1 MTKRIQTVKL
11 MPVWI
16 AISAVLI
23 VAGIVL
29 FALLGFNYS
38 AEIPNA
44 KSVEVSYDTVVTI
57 GETTEADLQT
67 LCENAFETNGLQ
79 VENKRIYEVTGGGI
93 VEYFFSSTADGAKLD
108 AAAAA
113 IRTALTDADG
123 AYADADTFVTV
134 HSTENVA
141 FTESIW
147 RGAVAIASGCVVALV
162 YLAIRFGVKSALT
175 GLIGCVNNVL
185 VTLAI
190 FAICRIPVSTYA
202 PLLFGAIAMAISLI
216 LWTVQCMKMRENFK
230 DPAFRTM
237 MSADAME
244 ESSATAVKT
253 IVAIVVAIAVAFA
266 MLGGLAAPAVRLVF
280 LCALIPVAVGAYSSL
295 ALLPSVHG
303 HYKNI
308 LPKGKK

>member
-1 MTKRIQTVKL
+1 MTKRFQTVKL

-16 AISAVLI
+16 AISAVIL

-29 FALLGFNYS
+29 FAIFGFNNA
-38 AEIPNA
+38 AEVPNA

-67 LCENAFETNGLQ
+67 LCENAFETNGLS
-79 VENKRIYEVTGGGI
+79 VKNKRVYEVTGGGV
-93 VEYFFSSTADGAKLD
+93 VEYFFTADADVEKLN
-108 AAAAA
+108 AAAEV
-113 IRTALTDADG
+113 IRNGLMDANG

-134 HSTENVA
+134 HSAEDVV
-141 FTESIW
+141 FTESLW
-147 RGAVAIASGCVVALV
+147 RGAVAIACGCVVALV
-162 YLAIRFGVKSALT
+162 YLAIRFGVKSAFT
-175 GLIGCVNNVL
+175 GLLGCVHNVF
-185 VTLAI
+185 VTLAL
-190 FAICRIPVSTYA
+190 FAICRIPVLHYA

-237 MSADAME
+237 MSADAVE
-244 ESSATAVKT
+244 ESSATAFKT
-253 IVAIVVAIAVAFA
+253 MIALVVAIAVVFA
-266 MLGGLAAPAVRLVF
+266 MFGGLAAPAVRLVF

-303 HYKNI
+303 HMKNI
-308 LPKGKK
+308 IPKGKK